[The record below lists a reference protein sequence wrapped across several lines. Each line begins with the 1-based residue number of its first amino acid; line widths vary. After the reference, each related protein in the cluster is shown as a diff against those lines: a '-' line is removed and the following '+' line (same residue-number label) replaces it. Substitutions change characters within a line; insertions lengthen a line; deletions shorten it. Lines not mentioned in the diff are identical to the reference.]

1 MSGIFNFRLNQ
12 IRALTA
18 SDGTRVGLAMALTL
32 TVGAG
37 GMQPRQG
44 GTCLDNAKGDSLFLL
59 PPSTTPEST
68 ENDEQETDKYV
79 AQLEKALQLRQQR
92 VMVEECDQACKEML
106 RLVTADVTTRRNEPV
121 LKWEQSAP
129 LTKSTVG
136 LMVKKG
142 VVTNILAGAPAF
154 ASKMFLKG
162 DRIIAIDG
170 VALDSDSSG
179 LTTLLIGN
187 DEPGSSV
194 TISAERECTAS
205 TITSPG
211 EAVLEKPHKRNF
223 EVTLTRA
230 STAELIDKR
239 RMFQLFTQVKALT
252 MKAGLALQNTASLT
266 TTLTQS
272 YSSVPFSA
280 AVSPS
285 QLDVIEESLS
295 QINRTVDDLVDL
307 W

>member
-1 MSGIFNFRLNQ
+1 
-12 IRALTA
+12 
-18 SDGTRVGLAMALTL
+18 
-32 TVGAG
+32 
-37 GMQPRQG
+37 MQPRQG
-44 GTCLDNAKGDSLFLL
+44 GTCLDNAVVNNVPQPAALPDRPDS
-59 PPSTTPEST
+59 SVESAMRKLD
-68 ENDEQETDKYV
+68 NKYV
-79 AQLEKALQLRQQR
+79 AELEKVLQLRQQR

-106 RLVTADVTTRRNEPV
+106 RLITADVTTRRNEPV

-136 LMVKKG
+136 LMVKQG

-170 VALDSDSSG
+170 VALDSDGSG

-205 TITSPG
+205 TINSPG

-230 STAELIDKR
+230 STARLIDKR

-266 TTLTQS
+266 TALSQS

-280 AVSPS
+280 AASPS

-295 QINRTVDDLVDL
+295 QIDRTVDDLVDL